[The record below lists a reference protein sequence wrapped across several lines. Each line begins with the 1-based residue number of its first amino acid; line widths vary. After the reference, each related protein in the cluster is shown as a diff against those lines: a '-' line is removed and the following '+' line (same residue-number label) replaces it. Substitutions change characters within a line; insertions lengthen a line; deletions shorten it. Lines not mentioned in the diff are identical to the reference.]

1 MPFTPYSNYVAET
14 VFYTDDRHGSTITAY
29 RSSNGTSWTTVGSA
43 SLSLASS
50 VQIGLA
56 VSSHDNSRLAAA
68 SFDSV
73 SR

>member
-1 MPFTPYSNYVAET
+1 VKL
-14 VFYTDDRHGSTITAY
+14 VRHGSTITAY
-29 RSSNGTSWTTVGSA
+29 RSGNGTSWTTVGSA